1 MERSKRIVGV
11 HKGSE
16 FDSGSQWD
24 RIRLLST
31 EQVME
36 LSDHIEDSSGYVST
50 KSIAKPKHGRR
61 SLFSSVGS
69 KARLSED

>member
-24 RIRLLST
+24 RVRLQT
-31 EQVME
+31 VEQVME
-36 LSDHIEDSSGYVST
+36 LSDSIEDSSGYVNSKPVV
-50 KSIAKPKHGRR
+50 KSIKRR
-61 SLFSSVGS
+61 RTLSSSVGRDS
-69 KARLSED
+69 RVSED

>member
-1 MERSKRIVGV
+1 MERSKRLVGV

-24 RIRLLST
+24 RIRFLLT

-36 LSDHIEDSSGYVST
+36 MSDYIEESQRYTRSKPLT
-50 KSIAKPKHGRR
+50 KSKSRR
-61 SLFSSVGS
+61 
-69 KARLSED
+69 RTQPSESREVAGNKEE

>member
-24 RIRLLST
+24 RVRLQT
-31 EQVME
+31 VKQVME
-36 LSDHIEDSSGYVST
+36 LSDSIEDSAGYVNSKSST
-50 KSIAKPKHGRR
+50 KSLKGRR
-61 SLFSSVGS
+61 TLISSMGKNS
-69 KARLSED
+69 RIPEN

>member
-1 MERSKRIVGV
+1 MERSKRLVGV

-24 RIRLLST
+24 RIRFLLT

-36 LSDHIEDSSGYVST
+36 MSDYIEESQRYTRSKPLT
-50 KSIAKPKHGRR
+50 KSKSRR
-61 SLFSSVGS
+61 RTQPSESREV
-69 KARLSED
+69 ARNREE

>member
-11 HKGSE
+11 HKGRK

-24 RIRLLST
+24 RVRLQAV

-36 LSDHIEDSSGYVST
+36 LSDSIEDSAGYVDS
-50 KSIAKPKHGRR
+50 KPVVKPIKRRR
-61 SLFSSVGS
+61 SLSSVVG
-69 KARLSED
+69 RDVGVPED

>member
-1 MERSKRIVGV
+1 MERSKRLVGV

-24 RIRLLST
+24 RIRFLLT

-36 LSDHIEDSSGYVST
+36 MSDQIEEHRRYTRSKSLSKSKSRGRSQSGQSRKAARDTED
-50 KSIAKPKHGRR
+50 
-61 SLFSSVGS
+61 
-69 KARLSED
+69 